1 MVLSR
6 TYRCRVGLLCG
17 EAGDVPQPYLD
28 FATELGARLDAEGI
42 GLVHGGVPVGLLR
55 AAVAAGSNVISV
67 VPHWMLG
74 RGATPALG
82 CEVQVVRTVSGGQRL
97 FQRLADGFVV
107 LPGGLDTLDQFSTLV
122 ARGPAKPVIVVNLR
136 GYFDPLLAQLDR
148 ALAESFITAAERD
161 LIESVDTVDGLVRR
175 LAMIGQPAAVPRLV

>member
-17 EAGDVPQPYLD
+17 AEGNVPQPYLD
-28 FATELGARLDAEGI
+28 FATELGTRLDAAGI
-42 GLVHGGVPVGLLR
+42 GLVHGGVPAGLLG
-55 AAVAAGSNVISV
+55 AAIGAGSNVISV

-74 RGATPALG
+74 GAAAPARS

-97 FQRLADGFVV
+97 VQRLADCFVV
-107 LPGGLDTLDQFSTLV
+107 LPGGLDTLDQLSTLV
-122 ARGPAKPVIVVNLR
+122 ARGPAKPVIVANLR

-148 ALAESFITAAERD
+148 ALAETFITAAERD
-161 LIESVDTVDGLVRR
+161 LIEAVDTVDGLLRR
-175 LAMIGQPAAVPRLV
+175 LAMIGQPAAVPRLA